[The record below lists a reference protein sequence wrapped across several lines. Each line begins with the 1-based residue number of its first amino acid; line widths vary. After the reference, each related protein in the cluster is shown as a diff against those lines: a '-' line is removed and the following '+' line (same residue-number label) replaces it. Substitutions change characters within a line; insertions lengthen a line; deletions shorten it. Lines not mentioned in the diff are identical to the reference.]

1 MTQKSDGRP
10 HRAHSKSKPKFELPV
25 EKNEPEA
32 VAWVHRT
39 AETVAE
45 KPAPKPSPVA
55 RATDDDSSTFIS
67 LGLAL
72 MAASLIVAG
81 QVSLTAFGILIAP
94 VRWGRR
100 LLSI

>member
-1 MTQKSDGRP
+1 MTQKPDGRP
-10 HRAHSKSKPKFELPV
+10 HRSHSKSKPKFQLPP
-25 EKNEPEA
+25 EKNEREA
-32 VAWVHRT
+32 AAWVHRT
-39 AETVAE
+39 AETAAE

-55 RATDDDSSTFIS
+55 RATEEDSSTFIS
-67 LGLAL
+67 LGVAL

-100 LLSI
+100 LLPI